1 MQQIRQRKKKKFY
14 RKFYSQLYSQPVST
28 IRIGN
33 KSRIIK
39 NVIAV
44 DVKAVS
50 GGCLLSYKME
60 VIYGR
65 K

>member
-14 RKFYSQLYSQPVST
+14 RKFYSQPVSA
-28 IRIGN
+28 IVVGIKAG
-33 KSRIIK
+33 KLK